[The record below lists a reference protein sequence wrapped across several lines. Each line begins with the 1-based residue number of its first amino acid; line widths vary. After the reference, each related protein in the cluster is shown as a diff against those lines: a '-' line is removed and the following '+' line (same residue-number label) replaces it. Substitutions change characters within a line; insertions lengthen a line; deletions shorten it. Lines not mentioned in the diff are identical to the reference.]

1 MNSLKNSPGTL
12 PKAAQAL
19 LASDLWLALTTSH
32 TVENTLLSD
41 SSDYPW
47 SNTHKLSG
55 TLTRLNLIDRV
66 AYRVKCEVI
75 FWVYLPSWA
84 RIRSQ
89 EGLSK
94 MLENSKLERLEV
106 GFQMILILRAIVW
119 SIPSRRSKRRGFRI
133 IIYLRE
139 NFEREN
145 YITSRSPLF
154 SPWFFWFLLVSHY
167 LFAS

>member
-32 TVENTLLSD
+32 TVESTLLAD

-47 SNTHKLSG
+47 SNTYITHKLSG

-89 EGLSK
+89 EGLFK

-133 IIYLRE
+133 IIYLWEFRK
-139 NFEREN
+139 RK
-145 YITSRSPLF
+145 L
-154 SPWFFWFLLVSHY
+154 HHQ
-167 LFAS
+167 